1 MTLPRRESV
10 KTYLSNMLVD
20 GVSVPCIAVVITPH
34 PTTQQEL
41 EDIECEI
48 KAGIKSLYQGGL
60 PSW

>member
-20 GVSVPCIAVVITPH
+20 GVEVPCIAVVITPH
-34 PTTQQEL
+34 PVSVLEL
-41 EDIECEI
+41 VDIEYEI